1 MLVKSRILA
10 KVKRVVIAMALMLAG
25 AMVLAGQE
33 RREQLEASKV
43 RARAGWRI
51 RMMMPSLGLPE
62 RTDGGHDAAVFLKG
76 RLWYGADSLNA
87 VPHWVMWEM
96 EPGTAGAI
104 SDGINSANSSIP
116 VPIAP
121 FVKEFRRWCE
131 EKPSARVAVVCGRL
145 ASGWYIAGCRR
156 TRSRLGWKA
165 IAFEIPFGTTLESA
179 VIADPIGNLS
189 AGKSDLYSY
198 SMSINRV
205 ESISGYNLFPG
216 LPPIIQEIVEEMTAS
231 ELLCPFIEY
240 DRPEM
245 DGPDRGLDSDLLLE
259 LIHDAD

>member
-1 MLVKSRILA
+1 MLV
-10 KVKRVVIAMALMLAG
+10 G
-25 AMVLAGQE
+25 AWFLAGQE
-33 RREQLEASKV
+33 RHEQLEASKV

-51 RMMMPSLGLPE
+51 RMMMPSLGLPVH
-62 RTDGGHDAAVFLKG
+62 TDGGHDAAVFLKG

-104 SDGINSANSSIP
+104 ADGINTADSK
-116 VPIAP
+116 VPALLVP
-121 FVKEFRRWCE
+121 FVSEFRRWCE
-131 EKPSARVAVVCGRL
+131 ERPTSKVTIVCGRL
-145 ASGWYIAGCRR
+145 GSGWYIAGCRR

-165 IAFEIPFGTTLESA
+165 IAFSIPAQAA
-179 VIADPIGNLS
+179 VA
-189 AGKSDLYSY
+189 AGKTDLYSH
-198 SMSINRV
+198 SLSVNRV
-205 ESISGYNLFPG
+205 ESLAGYNLFPG

-245 DGPDRGLDSDLLLE
+245 DGPDRGIDSDLLLE